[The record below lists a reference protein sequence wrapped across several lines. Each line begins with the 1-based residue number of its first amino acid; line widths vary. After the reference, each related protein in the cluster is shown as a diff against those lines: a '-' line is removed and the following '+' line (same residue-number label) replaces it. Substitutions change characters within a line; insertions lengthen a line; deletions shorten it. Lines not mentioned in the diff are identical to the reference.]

1 MAERRIIRLVVNPTA
16 QQAVEDRVWLASQGF
31 SLATLPR
38 RATWYRSDG
47 LPLHNL
53 PTDPHHRARYRD
65 RGFTL
70 KPPVVESPG
79 YPQGRPLSGRAGLQG
94 TKGVIGVPPGVKSQ
108 DRAKV
113 RVPRFVRAV
122 LRVMDGKDGWEG
134 AATELMALLDPYA
147 PPGGRPYRVFGMP
160 LDPARLSKKI
170 MGSAVTAALEN
181 SGLTVN
187 RGYRGHERVLRLSR
201 R

>member
-1 MAERRIIRLVVNPTA
+1 MTERRQIRLVVNPTA
-16 QQAVEDRVWLASQGF
+16 QQAVEDRLWLASQGF
-31 SLATLPR
+31 SPETLPR

-53 PTDPHHRARYRD
+53 PTDPHHRARYRE

-70 KPPVVESPG
+70 KPPVVESLG
-79 YPQGRPLSGRAGLQG
+79 YPQDRPQRDRTGIPGPQG
-94 TKGVIGVPPGVKSQ
+94 VVQAPPGMIPQEKA
-108 DRAKV
+108 RV
-113 RVPRFVRAV
+113 RVPRFVRRV
-122 LRVMDGKDGWEG
+122 LGVMDGRDSWEG
-134 AATELMALLDPYA
+134 SATELMALLDPYA

-170 MGSAVTAALEN
+170 MGSTVTAALEN

-187 RGYRGHERVLRLSR
+187 RGYRGHERVLRLYR